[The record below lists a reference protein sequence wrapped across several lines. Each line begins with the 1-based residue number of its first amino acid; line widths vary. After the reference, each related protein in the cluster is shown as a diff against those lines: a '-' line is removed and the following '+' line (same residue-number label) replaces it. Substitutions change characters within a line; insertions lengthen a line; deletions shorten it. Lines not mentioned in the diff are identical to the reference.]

1 MRRFLVVATTTLA
14 VLATQAAWGVSGTDP
29 NDVTGG
35 LDIRAS
41 SVTVV
46 ENADGTRRVRLGV
59 KTYDEFDLIEA
70 GSFYW
75 QLDTWGGSG
84 ADYEVFMFGD
94 ADADGGPLFCLVH
107 STHGPLHRYSR
118 HVTQGDS
125 VATCAIPRR
134 WLGIAK
140 PISYRVAG
148 RMEGVIDRAP
158 DSGWYS

>member
-1 MRRFLVVATTTLA
+1 MRRFLVIATTTL
-14 VLATQAAWGVSGTDP
+14 VTLAATAAWGVSGTDA

-41 SVTVV
+41 SVNVL

-59 KTYDEFDLIEA
+59 KTYNDFDLTLG

-75 QLDTWGGSG
+75 QLDTWGGSD
-84 ADYEVFMFGD
+84 ADYEVFIFGD

-107 STHGPLHRYSR
+107 STHGPLHRYTR
-118 HVTQGDS
+118 HVTQGES
-125 VATCAIPRR
+125 AATCGIPRR
-134 WLGIAK
+134 WLGISK
-140 PISYRVAG
+140 PISFRMAG